1 MKTRL
6 TAATAAL
13 LFSSAIVAPAQAAE
27 TITVPFTTPST
38 GTTEQYSGIVRVTV
52 SGTGFSR
59 GADINDAFYFSP
71 SGAVEPSG
79 YYQLGFS
86 TSPLQ
91 PFDAANAAFSSVIGG
106 RPAFNVSGVYSFLLN
121 TGSTAP
127 TNLYFGV
134 TDGNF
139 GDNGGAFSIT
149 VIQGVPEPATWALMI
164 LGFGAV
170 GGAMRRRQSVAAKVR
185 FA

>member
-1 MKTRL
+1 MKTRFV
-6 TAATAAL
+6 AAAAAL
-13 LFSSAIVAPAQAAE
+13 LFSSAMVAPAHAAE
-27 TITVPFTTPST
+27 TITVPFTVPST
-38 GTTEQYSGIVRVTV
+38 GTTDQYSGIVRVTV

-59 GADINDAFYFSP
+59 GSDINDAFYFTP
-71 SGAVEPSG
+71 SGTVEPSG

-91 PFDAANAAFSSVIGG
+91 PFDAANAAFASIVGG
-106 RPAFNVSGVYSFLLN
+106 RPAFNANGVYTFLLN
-121 TGSTAP
+121 TGSAAP

-149 VIQGVPEPATWALMI
+149 VSQGVPEPATWALMI

-170 GGAMRRRQSVAAKVR
+170 GGAMRRRAQKAVVR